1 MEPKVFDDLDEM
13 EDWAENRPAEVT
25 RHLLEA
31 WEEIIEGNEE
41 IITISACRPEVY
53 FEDLNIVVE
62 EHEDEEALEQLLE
75 ESVEREDYEAAQRI
89 KELQSK
95 L

>member
-41 IITISACRPEVY
+41 ILTIISCRPDGY

-62 EHEDEEALEQLLE
+62 AHEAEEGLEQLLAVSGQSE
-75 ESVEREDYEAAQRI
+75 EYEAP
-89 KELQSK
+89 
-95 L
+95 